1 MTVSVVGELNVDI
14 ILRGIKGFPE
24 LDKEKL
30 ASEGKITLGSSSA
43 ICAVGLSRLGVKV
56 NFIGAVGED
65 ILGEYILRF
74 LDREKINI
82 ERVRRVNNADTGFT
96 VSLTYPENRALIT
109 YTGIM
114 DDFTIDESDK
124 EFICNSSDHI
134 HISSYF
140 LQKNLQGDIKGLF
153 VKAKE
158 KGITV
163 SLDPGWDPEDKDW
176 DRLFDLFP
184 LVDILFVNEIE
195 AKRIYYSRY
204 GLEQSSID
212 TVSKELSKDVKTLVV
227 KLGEKGALAI
237 DNGKRYFRS
246 GFKVNVI
253 DTTGAGDSF
262 NAGFLY
268 GILNGYDIEKCL
280 LFGNACGALSCTGIG
295 GTTMLPTLEGLRE
308 FLEDSVTENSI

>member
-1 MTVSVVGELNVDI
+1 MTVSIVGELNVDI
-14 ILRGIKGFPE
+14 ILRGIEGFPE

-74 LDREKINI
+74 LNKEKINT
-82 ERVRRVNNADTGFT
+82 ERVKRVNMADTGFT

-109 YTGIM
+109 YTGVM
-114 DDFTIDESDK
+114 EDFTVDDTDR
-124 EFICNSSDHI
+124 EFIYNSSDHL

-140 LQKNLQGDIKGLF
+140 LQKRFQGDIKSLF
-153 VKAKE
+153 LNAKE
-158 KGITV
+158 REITI
-163 SLDPGWDPEDKDW
+163 SLDPGWDPEDKNW
-176 DRLFDLFP
+176 NKLFDLFP
-184 LVDILFVNEIE
+184 LIDILFVNEIE
-195 AKRIYYSRY
+195 AKRIYHSKY
-204 GLEQSSID
+204 GIEQNSID
-212 TVSKELSKDVKTLVV
+212 VISEAISKDVKTLVI

-237 DNGKRYFRS
+237 DDGKKYFRPS
-246 GFKVNVI
+246 FKVNVV

-268 GILNGYDIEKCL
+268 GILNRYDIDRCL
-280 LFGNACGALSCTGIG
+280 LLGNACGALSCTGIG
-295 GTTMLPTLEGLRE
+295 GTTMLPTLKGLRE
-308 FLEDSVTENSI
+308 FLENNLSQSST